1 VDKSLTIALPI
12 HNGEMYLRR
21 SVREL
26 LDLASE
32 LTSEFSILIIDDGSS
47 DDTYE
52 VAQEMALRYPQIS
65 VNRSRVRRGLGPTIQ
80 SIERRVMSD
89 VVMVHDGTTPIDPQ
103 QIRRLWHASV
113 STPGALGSGQQAA
126 VDPSRWDQGELA
138 ELPAVHAA
146 MASAH
151 QRLLG
156 FHLLRPVR
164 WDEAHRTADATGPAA
179 LARSKHER
187 PARSADVG
195 RIPPLPRPKFL
206 SALAEFARGE

>member
-12 HNGEMYLRR
+12 HNGEAHLRR

-32 LTSEFSILIIDDGSS
+32 LTSDFSILIIDDGST

-52 VAQEMALRYPQIS
+52 LAQEMALRYPQIS
-65 VNRSRVRRGLGPTIQ
+65 VNRNRMRRGLGPTIE
-80 SIERRVMSD
+80 SIRRRVLSD
-89 VVMVHDGTTPIDPQ
+89 VVMVHDGTTPIDPHQ
-103 QIRRLWHASV
+103 VRRLWYTNGQEFV
-113 STPGALGSGQQAA
+113 SSERVAQDAT
-126 VDPSRWDQGELA
+126 RWDQGELSD
-138 ELPAVHAA
+138 LPAIHAA

-156 FHLLRPVR
+156 FHLLRPMR
-164 WDEAHRTADATGPAA
+164 WDDAHGPAETKSPA
-179 LARSKHER
+179 TPAR
-187 PARSADVG
+187 PARSTDVG

-206 SALAEFARGE
+206 SALAEFALGE